1 MRKAIMASSVAVCV
15 GLGASV
21 AFAQEAPPQP
31 PVEEKRP
38 VTVLVAAPAD
48 QSKPGVDEFAKTGE
62 LGTVIGESVNT
73 AGPAQ
78 GAEGCRP
85 GDRQG
90 RWLAR

>member
-1 MRKAIMASSVAVCV
+1 MRKAIMASSVAVP
-15 GLGASV
+15 
-21 AFAQEAPPQP
+21 EAPP
-31 PVEEKRP
+31 
-38 VTVLVAAPAD
+38 AD
-48 QSKPGVDEFAKTGE
+48 ESKPGVDEFAKTGE
-62 LGTVIGESVNT
+62 LGTVIGESAST